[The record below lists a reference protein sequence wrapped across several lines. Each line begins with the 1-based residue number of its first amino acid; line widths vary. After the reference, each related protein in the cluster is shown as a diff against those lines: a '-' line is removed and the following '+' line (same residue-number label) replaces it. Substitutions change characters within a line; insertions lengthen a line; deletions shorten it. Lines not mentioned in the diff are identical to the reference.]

1 MTIMSELINAKKAA
15 PALACLSD
23 VTRNH
28 VLEDVARL
36 LVEKTPDVIEA
47 NQKDLAQMP
56 KNDHMYDRLLLT
68 PERLQGMAVE
78 ARTVAGLPS
87 PLGQTLFQTT
97 RPNGLE
103 ITRVSVPLGVVG
115 MIYEARPNVTVDVFS
130 LCFKSGNVA
139 VLKGGKEADHTNKAL
154 MRLIH
159 DTLDHHKLPKS
170 AATLLPA
177 TRQATGELLQ
187 AVGLVDVCIPRGSK
201 SLIDFV
207 RTTARV
213 PIIETGAGVVHTYID
228 ESADLVMAKDIL
240 TNAKTRRTSVC
251 NALDC
256 LLVHKSHLQNIIF
269 LTKDLAR
276 QNVELFA
283 DDRAYGALAGSYP
296 AHLCHKATSEDFGRE
311 FLSPKLAIKIVDHLG
326 EALSHMTQFSSG
338 HSEAIVTQDN
348 KAAERFLREIDAAA
362 LYVNASTAFTDG
374 AQFGLGAEIGISTQ
388 KLHARGPM
396 GLEALTS
403 YKWCVRGTGQTRA

>member
-1 MTIMSELINAKKAA
+1 MTMVSTLSKAKETA
-15 PALACLSD
+15 PILAPLTD
-23 VTRNH
+23 ETRTK
-28 VLEDVARL
+28 VLQDLARL
-36 LVEKTPDVIEA
+36 LVEKTSWVLEA
-47 NQKDLAQMP
+47 NQKDLAQMDQSHP
-56 KNDHMYDRLLLT
+56 MYDRLLLT
-68 PERLQGMAVE
+68 PERLQGIAEEVGH
-78 ARTVAGLPS
+78 VAALPS

-103 ITRVSVPLGVVG
+103 ITRLSVPLGVVG
-115 MIYEARPNVTVDVFS
+115 MIYESRPNVTVDVFS

-154 MRLIH
+154 VSLIH
-159 DTLDHHKLPKS
+159 ETLDAHTLPHS

-187 AVGLVDVCIPRGSK
+187 AVGFVDVCIPRGSK

-207 RTTARV
+207 RENAKV
-213 PIIETGAGVVHTYID
+213 PVIETGAGIVHTYID
-228 ESADLVMAKDIL
+228 ESADLSMAKEIL

-256 LLVHKSHLQNIIF
+256 LLVHVHHLKHLDA
-269 LTKDLAR
+269 LTADLAAK
-276 QNVELFA
+276 NVEIYA
-283 DDRAYGALAGSYP
+283 DTRAYDVLAASYP
-296 AHLCHKATSEDFGRE
+296 ASLCYPATDEDFGRE
-311 FLSPKLAIKIVDHLG
+311 FLSLKLAIKVVDSLDD
-326 EALSHMTQFSSG
+326 ALSHMARFTSG
-338 HSEAIVTQDN
+338 HSEAIVTKDEH
-348 KAAERFLREIDAAA
+348 AASRFLSEIDAAA

-403 YKWCVRGTGQTRA
+403 YKWCVRGAGQTRP